1 MKAVILSAVM
11 GIAAMSAVFMPSVA
25 MADDD
30 RAERQAQ
37 SAAKLS
43 QAQARS
49 VAVKAVGGGKVTD
62 IDFDVERG
70 RSVYDV
76 EVRSGNK
83 EYQVKIDANTGAV
96 IRKRLDD

>member
-1 MKAVILSAVM
+1 MKAAILSAVIGM
-11 GIAAMSAVFMPSVA
+11 ATIGAAFVPSVA

-43 QAQARS
+43 QAQARQ
-49 VAVKAVGGGKVTD
+49 AAIKAVGGGKVTD